1 MTDRIERL
9 RKEIKSRALWSLN
22 RDSDRSTFTKVETGL
37 RVGMQLK
44 DLAEKGWGAY
54 QRRTTWFVTVRET
67 DTAYQSVQAW
77 LQDILPAKDHRNLT
91 ATTRT
96 YRKKN
101 LHTGSTIDEL
111 LEEYES
117 PRNSG
122 HTETRIVTT
131 LDDTSKQPVHVD
143 GHKVFVK
150 VSDSANADD
159 EEAAARRARS
169 SMKSGKIVFEC
180 RSIEAQHAVVEML
193 NEMVADFSKR
203 IPQLWISDRWGN
215 WRSQDTVLR
224 KMSSIVLENGIKE
237 DVLDDLR
244 TFLDDEEKY
253 NELGIPWHRGY
264 LFHGPAGTGKT
275 SLIKALASE
284 LNLDLWY
291 APLGDLEEDS
301 SLVDLIRSVRARGIL
316 LLEDVDAFAA
326 ARDRDTESKPSGNGN
341 GISTSALLN
350 ALDGVVTPHGLITV
364 MTTNHLDRLDPALTR
379 SGRADKVVE
388 LGLPSRN
395 ELVGIWDLFFP
406 GVPCDFEGGTD
417 IPGISQA
424 GASEVFKSNWHDAA
438 AAAREIKARL

>member
-1 MTDRIERL
+1 MSVEFKRMRNRARL
-9 RKEIKSRALWSLN
+9 RSLMRSRGEADKSA
-22 RDSDRSTFTKVETGL
+22 FGKIETGI
-37 RVGMQLK
+37 RVGLQVKELV
-44 DLAEKGWGAY
+44 EKGVDVY
-54 QRRTTWFVTVRET
+54 SRHTTWFVTVRET
-67 DTAYQSVQAW
+67 DTAYQSVQSW
-77 LQDILPAKDHRNLT
+77 LQEMLPAKNHRNLT

-96 YRKKN
+96 FRKKDS
-101 LHTGSTIDEL
+101 HTNSAADEL
-111 LEEYES
+111 FSEYDS
-117 PRNSG
+117 PSASRN
-122 HTETRIVTT
+122 TETRIVTT
-131 LDDTSKQPVHVD
+131 LDETSKQPIYID
-143 GHKVFVK
+143 GHKILVK
-150 VSDSANADD
+150 VTDDSTPESEDSH
-159 EEAAARRARS
+159 RRSRS
-169 SMKSGKIVFEC
+169 SIKAGKIVFEC
-180 RSIEAQHAVVEML
+180 RSIEAQHAVVQML
-193 NEMVADFSKR
+193 NGMVADFSKR
-203 IPQLWISDRWGN
+203 APQLWVSDRWGN

-224 KMSSIVLENGIKE
+224 KMSSIVLDNGVKE